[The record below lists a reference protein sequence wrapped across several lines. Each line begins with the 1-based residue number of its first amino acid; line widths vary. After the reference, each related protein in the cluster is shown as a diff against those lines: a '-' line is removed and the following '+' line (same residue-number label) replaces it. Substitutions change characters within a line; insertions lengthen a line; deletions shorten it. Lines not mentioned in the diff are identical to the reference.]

1 MEATKPTPDQVQIDP
16 VTQNRGTF
24 NRELFGDQYSG
35 GRLLN
40 RLTVLQQSLL
50 ASSLTP
56 EKVYHELSIVSGQA
70 ADRAD
75 SNSDPDMTSAFR
87 EMQKSFELTY
97 DSIKPQGD
105 TPTAVASPTKLDSL
119 PPMTDPKGLPKPAA
133 RPEAKTSP
141 DTGSGYVTRDQ
152 QVLNALKEL
161 DKPISKEELAKQ
173 LGISTGNLSTYISKL
188 RRVGHNIELNTEEN
202 AYGYKLI
209 QPEPTDEQPQA
220 TQDTQDAN

>member
-1 MEATKPTPDQVQIDP
+1 MEATKPTPDQAQIDP
-16 VTQNRGTF
+16 ITQNRGAF
-24 NRELFGDQYSG
+24 NRELFGAQYSG

-70 ADRAD
+70 ADRAES
-75 SNSDPDMTSAFR
+75 SNDTDMTSAFR

-97 DSIKPQGD
+97 ESIKPQSD
-105 TPTAVASPTKLDSL
+105 APAAVASPTKLDSL
-119 PPMTDPKGLPKPAA
+119 PPMTDPKGLSKPAA
-133 RPEAKTSP
+133 RTDAKTP
-141 DTGSGYVTRDQ
+141 IDTGEPYVTRDQ
-152 QVLNALKEL
+152 QVLNALREE
-161 DKPISKEELAKQ
+161 DKPITKEDLAKK

-188 RRVGHNIELNTEEN
+188 RGAGHKIELSTEEN